1 MRGRVQKMNLVAE
14 ATNIHGLIAY
24 LVEMIL
30 IGSAVMSADYIDD
43 QRTSR
48 DQAPNDSWHVTETYS
63 SSITSHGGQSRRVI
77 LN

>member
-43 QRTSR
+43 QR
-48 DQAPNDSWHVTETYS
+48 DK
-63 SSITSHGGQSRRVI
+63 
-77 LN
+77 